1 MPEPFVNP
9 SPPAESAPDGEA
21 PEPVGGAADHAEP
34 ARWCGQCAD
43 ALAGGDHARCERRA
57 ALEPPRW
64 CAHCRRRMK
73 VQVTP
78 GAWTATCVAHGTIEH
93 STWS

>member
-1 MPEPFVNP
+1 MTDRTTARRDEPT
-9 SPPAESAPDGEA
+9 
-21 PEPVGGAADHAEP
+21 EPVATPGAP
-34 ARWCGQCAD
+34 PRWCGQCGGAVEE
-43 ALAGGDHARCERRA
+43 GDHDRCSRRA

-78 GAWTATCVAHGTIEH
+78 GAWTATCIEHGSVEH